1 MIHKYIPG
9 KNPRKPTLLLL
20 HGTGGNEND
29 LLPVAQLIDPEA
41 NVLSVRGEVIEQGMP
56 RFFRRIAPGV
66 FDEEDLLYRTTQ
78 LHEFVDR
85 ASKQYEFDR
94 DDVIA
99 VGYSNGANIAA
110 SMVLHIPQSLKGAI
124 LMHPMLPRKVSDIPD
139 LSNMHILITAG
150 NNDPIVPKTSTE
162 ELYQALHRQQAE
174 ISLAWFRFGHKI
186 SSDEMQ
192 IIIKWYQS
200 LMTNRLKLLD

>member
-1 MIHKYIPG
+1 MIHKFIPG
-9 KNPRKPTLLLL
+9 KNQRKPTLLLL

-66 FDEEDLLYRTTQ
+66 FDEQDLMYRTTQ
-78 LHEFVDR
+78 LHEFVDK

-110 SMVLHIPQSLKGAI
+110 SMALHIPQSLKGAV
-124 LMHPMLPRKVSDIPD
+124 LMHPMLPRKVDVIPD
-139 LSNMHILITAG
+139 LSHMDILITAG
-150 NNDPIVPKTSTE
+150 NNDPIVPKISTE
-162 ELYQALHRQQAE
+162 DLYQALHTHRADV
-174 ISLAWFRFGHKI
+174 SVAWFRFGHKI

-192 IIIKWYQS
+192 VIIKWYQR
-200 LMTNRLKLLD
+200 LIVNRTTLLD

>member
-1 MIHKYIPG
+1 MIHKFIPG

-66 FDEEDLLYRTTQ
+66 FDEQDLMYRTTQ
-78 LHEFVDR
+78 LHEFVDK

-110 SMVLHIPQSLKGAI
+110 SMALHIPQSLKGAV
-124 LMHPMLPRKVSDIPD
+124 LMHPMLPRKVDVIPD
-139 LSNMHILITAG
+139 LSHMDILITAG
-150 NNDPIVPKTSTE
+150 NNDPIVPKISTE
-162 ELYQALHRQQAE
+162 DLYQALHTHRADV
-174 ISLAWFRFGHKI
+174 SVAWFRFGHKI

-192 IIIKWYQS
+192 VIIKWYQR
-200 LMTNRLKLLD
+200 LIVNRTTLLD